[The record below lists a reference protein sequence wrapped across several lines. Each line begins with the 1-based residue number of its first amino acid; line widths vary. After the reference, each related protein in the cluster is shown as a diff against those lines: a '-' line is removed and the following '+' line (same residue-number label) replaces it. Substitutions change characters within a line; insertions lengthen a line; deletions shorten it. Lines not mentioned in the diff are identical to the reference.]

1 MSEQTP
7 ASVRI
12 SRAFNAIGEPVV
24 RRVLVVDDEESIRN
38 AIGKFLKARGY
49 DVAVAESGAAAL
61 DILQNERFDALLCD
75 VRMPG
80 MSGTEVVP
88 RAIELRP
95 DIAVLMLTAVNDAP
109 TATEALAHG
118 AMDYLMKPVELD
130 DLAKA
135 VERALRKRDMEIQQ
149 RNVERMIR
157 EEVALRTEEL
167 RREQALLAEISISIV
182 RALVNAQEAKDPFL
196 RGHSQRVAAMS
207 AAIASAM
214 GLPDDTVEDLR
225 LSGQLH
231 DIGKIGIPE
240 ALLHKAGPLTEDEYT
255 RVKEHVRIGMDI
267 LSPLTPLARVL
278 PAIQDHHERWDG
290 SGYPR
295 QLAGEQ
301 ISLGGRILAAVD
313 AFDALT
319 SRRAYRE
326 PLTPA
331 ETLDL
336 LSSSV
341 RCASRSLGDGRA
353 APNGSWPHVLAFHR
367 RSALTVSAWTA

>member
-1 MSEQTP
+1 MSDRAP
-7 ASVRI
+7 ASTRI
-12 SRAFNAIGEPVV
+12 SRALSAIGETAG
-24 RRVLVVDDEESIRN
+24 RRVLVVDDEDSIRN

-49 DVAVAESGAAAL
+49 EVEVVENGIEAVEAL
-61 DILQNERFDALLCD
+61 QRERFDVMLCD

-88 RAIELRP
+88 RAMELRP
-95 DIAVLMLTAVNDAP
+95 DLAVLMLTAVNDAP
-109 TATEALAHG
+109 TATEVLAQG

-130 DLAKA
+130 ELAKA
-135 VERALRKRDMEIQQ
+135 VERALRKRDLEIQQ

-182 RALVNAQEAKDPFL
+182 RSLVNAQEAKDPFL
-196 RGHSQRVAAMS
+196 RGHSQRVAAMA

-214 GLPDDTVEDLR
+214 GLPDDAVEDLR

-240 ALLHKAGPLTEDEYT
+240 SLLHKAGPLTEEEYL
-255 RVKEHVRIGMDI
+255 RVKDHVRIGMDI
-267 LSPLTPLARVL
+267 LTPLAPLARVL

-295 QLAGEQ
+295 QLSGEQ

-326 PLTPA
+326 PLTPH
-331 ETLDL
+331 ETIEL
-336 LSSSV
+336 LSNSAGAHLDPAV
-341 RCASRSLGDGRA
+341 IEVLRRTVLGRTSLHFIDE
-353 APNGSWPHVLAFHR
+353 
-367 RSALTVSAWTA
+367 TT

>member
-1 MSEQTP
+1 MSDRAP
-7 ASVRI
+7 VAPRL
-12 SRAFNAIGEPVV
+12 SRVLGSIGEPAP

-38 AIGKFLKARGY
+38 AIGKFLKSRGY
-49 DVAVAESGAAAL
+49 DVGVAENGDAAL
-61 DILQNERFDALLCD
+61 ELLQHERYDALLCD

-88 RAIELRP
+88 RAMELRP
-95 DIAVLMLTAVNDAP
+95 DLAVLMLTAVNDAP
-109 TATEALAHG
+109 TATDALAHG

-135 VERALRKRDMEIQQ
+135 VERALRKRDLEIQQ

-167 RREQALLAEISISIV
+167 RREQSLLAEISISIV

-214 GLPDDTVEDLR
+214 GLPDDAVEDLR

-240 ALLHKAGPLTEDEYT
+240 SLLHKAGPLTEEEYL
-255 RVKEHVRIGMDI
+255 RVKEHVRIGIDI
-267 LSPLTPLARVL
+267 LTPLVPLARVL

-295 QLAGEQ
+295 QLSGEQ

-326 PLTPA
+326 PLTPH
-331 ETLDL
+331 ETIELLAGSAGSHLDPNVVEWL
-336 LSSSV
+336 RRTVLG
-341 RCASRSLGDGRA
+341 RTSLHFLDEA
-353 APNGSWPHVLAFHR
+353 H
-367 RSALTVSAWTA
+367 

>member
-1 MSEQTP
+1 MSDQSP
-7 ASVRI
+7 SAARI
-12 SRAFNAIGEPVV
+12 TRAFHAIGEPTV
-24 RRVLVVDDEESIRN
+24 RRVLVVDDEDSIRN

-49 DVAVAESGAAAL
+49 DVAVAESGDIAL
-61 DILQNERFDALLCD
+61 ELLQRERFDALLCD

-95 DIAVLMLTAVNDAP
+95 DLAVLMLTAVNDAP

-135 VERALRKRDMEIQQ
+135 VERALRKRDLEIQQ

-214 GLPDDTVEDLR
+214 GLADDAVEDLR

-240 ALLHKAGPLTEDEYT
+240 ALLHKAGPLTEEEYA

-267 LSPLTPLARVL
+267 LSPLTPLMRVL

-326 PLTPA
+326 PLTPH

-336 LSSSV
+336 LSSTAGAHLDPV
-341 RCASRSLGDGRA
+341 VLEALRRIVLGRSSLHFIDEAR
-353 APNGSWPHVLAFHR
+353 
-367 RSALTVSAWTA
+367 

>member
-1 MSEQTP
+1 MSDRDP
-7 ASVRI
+7 AAARI
-12 SRAFNAIGEPVV
+12 SRMFHAVGESSA

-49 DVAVAESGAAAL
+49 DIVVAENGADAL
-61 DILQNERFDALLCD
+61 DALQRERFDALLCD

-80 MSGTEVVP
+80 MLGTEVVP
-88 RAIELRP
+88 RALELRP
-95 DIAVLMLTAVNDAP
+95 DLAVLMLTAVNDAP
-109 TATEALAHG
+109 TATEVLAHG

-135 VERALRKRDMEIQQ
+135 VERAVRKRDLEIQQ

-207 AAIASAM
+207 AAIASSM
-214 GLPDDTVEDLR
+214 GLPDDAVEDLR

-231 DIGKIGIPE
+231 DVGKIGIPE
-240 ALLHKAGPLTEDEYT
+240 TLLHKAGPLTDEEYD
-255 RVKEHVRIGMDI
+255 RVKDHVRIGMDI
-267 LSPLTPLARVL
+267 LTPLTPLARVL

-290 SGYPR
+290 GGYPR

-319 SRRAYRE
+319 SRRAYRD
-326 PLTPA
+326 PLTPH
-331 ETLDL
+331 ETIELLTRTAGAHLDPTVL
-336 LSSSV
+336 DALRRTV
-341 RCASRSLGDGRA
+341 LGRTSLHFIDE
-353 APNGSWPHVLAFHR
+353 AP
-367 RSALTVSAWTA
+367 

>member
-1 MSEQTP
+1 MSETP
-7 ASVRI
+7 VAARV
-12 SRAFNAIGEPVV
+12 SRAFRTLGEPVP
-24 RRVLVVDDEESIRN
+24 RRVLVLDDEASIRN
-38 AIGKFLKARGY
+38 AIAKFLKARGY
-49 DVAVAESGAAAL
+49 ETGVAESGPDAL
-61 DILQNERFDALLCD
+61 ELLGRERFDALLCD

-88 RAIELRP
+88 RALEVRP
-95 DIAVLMLTAVNDAP
+95 DLAVLMLTAVNDAP
-109 TATEALAHG
+109 TATDVLAHG

-167 RREQALLAEISISIV
+167 KREQAVLAEISISIV
-182 RALVNAQEAKDPFL
+182 RSLANAQEAKDPFL
-196 RGHSQRVAAMS
+196 RGHSQRVAALS
-207 AAIASAM
+207 ASVASAM
-214 GLPDDTVEDLR
+214 GLPDDAVEDLR

-231 DIGKIGIPE
+231 DIGKIGVPE
-240 ALLHKAGPLTEDEYT
+240 SVLNKAGPLTEEEYA
-255 RVKEHVRIGMDI
+255 RVKEHVRIGIDI
-267 LSPLTPLARVL
+267 LTPLAPLARML

-295 QLAGEQ
+295 QLAGQQ
-301 ISLGGRILAAVD
+301 ISIGGRILAAVD

-326 PLTPA
+326 PLSA
-331 ETLDL
+331 DETMDL
-336 LSSSV
+336 LTRTAGAHLDPDV
-341 RCASRSLGDGRA
+341 VATMRRLVLGRTSLQFIDEA
-353 APNGSWPHVLAFHR
+353 H
-367 RSALTVSAWTA
+367 

>member
-1 MSEQTP
+1 MSDPTP
-7 ASVRI
+7 AAARI
-12 SRAFNAIGEPVV
+12 SRIFDSIGEAAPK
-24 RRVLVVDDEESIRN
+24 RVLVVDDEESIRS
-38 AIGKFLKARGY
+38 AIGKFLKSRGY
-49 DVAVAESGAAAL
+49 DVAVANDGAGAL
-61 DILQNERFDALLCD
+61 SMLQDERFDALLCD

-88 RAIELRP
+88 RAIEIRP
-95 DIAVLMLTAVNDAP
+95 EIAVLMLTAVNDAP
-109 TATEALAHG
+109 TATESLARG

-130 DLAKA
+130 DLARA
-135 VERALRKRDMEIQQ
+135 VERALKKRELEMQQ

-167 RREQALLAEISISIV
+167 RREQTALAEISISIV

-196 RGHSQRVAAMS
+196 RGHSQRVAALGAS
-207 AAIASAM
+207 IASAM
-214 GLPDDTVEDLR
+214 GLADDTVEDLR

-240 ALLHKAGPLTEDEYT
+240 GLLHKAGPLTEEEYAK
-255 RVKEHVRIGMDI
+255 VKDHVRIGMEI
-267 LSPLTPLARVL
+267 LTPLAPLARML
-278 PAIQDHHERWDG
+278 PAIHDHHERWDG

-295 QLAGEQ
+295 GLAGEQ

-326 PLTPA
+326 PLTPN
-331 ETLDL
+331 ETIDL
-336 LSSSV
+336 LSRTAGAHLDPGV
-341 RCASRSLGDGRA
+341 VEVLRRTVLGRTSLHFIDEAR
-353 APNGSWPHVLAFHR
+353 
-367 RSALTVSAWTA
+367 